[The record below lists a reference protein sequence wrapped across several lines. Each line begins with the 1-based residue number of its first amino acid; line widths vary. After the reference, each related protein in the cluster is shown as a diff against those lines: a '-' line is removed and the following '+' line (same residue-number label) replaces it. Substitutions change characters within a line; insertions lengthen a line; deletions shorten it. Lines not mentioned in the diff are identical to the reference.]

1 MDFGGVV
8 VGLGNPGNQYAGT
21 RHNCGFAFVESLLDH
36 VRREGGQ
43 VQSQNGGKFS
53 CELWRLRYDGLP
65 GDWLAAMPQTFMNL
79 SGQCVQPL
87 LAWHK
92 IRPDQLVVVHDEL
105 DIPAGEL
112 RFKKGAATPGT
123 TGSNPSPSCWG
134 RRTSTVCVSVSGGL
148 PRKGTSSTG
157 CWGVLA
163 VKMLTRYGQ
172 RLIRRLKYWKFLQKK
187 DWKPLC
193 GRPVPDREPACGR
206 LFFMG
211 FSLLSA

>member
-36 VRREGGQ
+36 ARREDGQ

-112 RFKKGAATPGT
+112 RFKKGGGNAGHNGLKSITQMLGTPDF
-123 TGSNPSPSCWG
+123 
-134 RRTSTVCVSVSGGL
+134 
-148 PRKGTSSTG
+148 
-157 CWGVLA
+157 
-163 VKMLTRYGQ
+163 Y
-172 RLIRRLKYWKFLQKK
+172 RLRIGI
-187 DWKPLC
+187 
-193 GRPVPDREPACGR
+193 GRPPQKGDVINWVLGR
-206 LFFMG
+206 PCSEDADKIRTATDKALEVLEIFAKKG
-211 FSLLSA
+211 LEAAVRATRS

>member
-1 MDFGGVV
+1 MWRRWPVVTACHSLFTCKETVMDFGGVV

-36 VRREGGQ
+36 ARREGGQ

-112 RFKKGAATPGT
+112 RFKKGGGNAGH
-123 TGSNPSPSCWG
+123 
-134 RRTSTVCVSVSGGL
+134 TVL
-148 PRKGTSSTG
+148 
-157 CWGVLA
+157 
-163 VKMLTRYGQ
+163 
-172 RLIRRLKYWKFLQKK
+172 
-187 DWKPLC
+187 
-193 GRPVPDREPACGR
+193 
-206 LFFMG
+206 
-211 FSLLSA
+211 

>member
-36 VRREGGQ
+36 ARREGGQ

-112 RFKKGAATPGT
+112 RFKKGGGNAGHNGLKSITQLLGTPDF
-123 TGSNPSPSCWG
+123 
-134 RRTSTVCVSVSGGL
+134 
-148 PRKGTSSTG
+148 
-157 CWGVLA
+157 
-163 VKMLTRYGQ
+163 Y
-172 RLIRRLKYWKFLQKK
+172 RLRIGI
-187 DWKPLC
+187 
-193 GRPVPDREPACGR
+193 GRPPQKGDVINWVLGR
-206 LFFMG
+206 PC
-211 FSLLSA
+211 SEDAKSIHTRN